1 VGVLQRRS
9 PGAEL
14 TVCLRSRWP
23 RTATRSMSGHTA
35 SPRIGRVH
43 GSGRSAFSTW
53 QTASWPAKENLG
65 HSARH
70 GGRFITVMPCS
81 HSEDMFHEHL
91 CPSLEAIPCKRRY
104 DVKDDRGRATG
115 ALSACVEGQVTS
127 AGYRLL
133 WYCGKRVVRSAGT
146 LRAHAVH
153 ALLRRVFV
161 EVRRFGFADRNA
173 PPWRQTISRET
184 VGRSNTRLACRHS
197 TRYGT
202 CQHSAWH
209 TRRAACRFSA
219 A

>member
-1 VGVLQRRS
+1 VVDDRPPCVTWDWLC
-9 PGAEL
+9 PL
-14 TVCLRSRWP
+14 V
-23 RTATRSMSGHTA
+23 RTTGFLDVADCKLA
-35 SPRIGRVH
+35 SE
-43 GSGRSAFSTW
+43 
-53 QTASWPAKENLG
+53 ENLG
-65 HSARH
+65 HSARR
-70 GGRFITVMPCS
+70 GGRFITVMPRS
-81 HSEDMFHEHL
+81 HSEDRMFHEHL
-91 CPSLEAIPCKRRY
+91 CPSPEALPWKKRY
-104 DVKDDRGRATG
+104 DVKDARGRAIG
-115 ALSACVEGQVTS
+115 ALSVCSEEQVTS

-133 WYCGKRVVRSAGT
+133 GYCGTRVVRSVGT